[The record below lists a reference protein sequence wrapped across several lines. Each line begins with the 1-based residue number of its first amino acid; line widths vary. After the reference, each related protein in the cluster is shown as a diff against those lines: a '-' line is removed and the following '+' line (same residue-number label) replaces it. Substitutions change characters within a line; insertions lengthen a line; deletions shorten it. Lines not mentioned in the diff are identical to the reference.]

1 MNQRAPIDFVLSQP
15 LSETL
20 TVTGLAE
27 TMMAAHVQAQAGL
40 TGVLGGDAVEA
51 WSLKAMDHL
60 HVLRGDGTRAVEYTA
75 QFVRNPDFEAED
87 AA

>member
-1 MNQRAPIDFVLSQP
+1 MEARASIDFVLSQP

-20 TVTGLAE
+20 KVGGLAE

-51 WSLKAMDHL
+51 WSLKAMDHTY
-60 HVLRGDGTRAVEYTA
+60 VLRGDGSRAVEYVA
-75 QFVRNPDFEAED
+75 QFVRNPEFEAED